1 MERKDLSQFNL
12 PDQPGIYRFLKGK
25 SLLYVGKAT
34 SLSDRVRSYFSK
46 DLASAR
52 GARIR
57 VMVEESDTI
66 TWEATDSVL
75 EALILEANL
84 IKKHQPP
91 YNARE
96 KDNKSYNYLVITNE
110 EYPRVLVVRGR
121 ELFQRWHEKDIKKLF
136 GPFPEGGALK
146 VAIKLVRKI
155 FPFRDT
161 CHVASTQK
169 NPRPCF
175 NRQLGLCPGVCDRTC
190 SKSEYARI
198 IKHIILLFSGKKSAL
213 LKELEKA
220 MQTAAENE
228 AFESAAQLR
237 KQVYALTH
245 IRDVALIKGDFHS
258 AGGEGGGMR
267 IEAYDIAHLAGNATV
282 GVMTVVEHG
291 ETKPSDYRK
300 FNVRTVGN
308 DDTKALREILE
319 RRFAHSEW
327 PLPQLLVI
335 DGGKGQLAMAQR
347 TLEKLHIA
355 VPVVSVLK
363 DEHHKAKE
371 ILGDS
376 TKKKAYEREIL
387 LVNAESHRFAIGFHR
402 KKMRRSLLG

>member
-1 MERKDLSQFNL
+1 MERAQFEQCAL
-12 PDQPGIYRFLKGK
+12 PDTPGIYRFLKGRK
-25 SLLYVGKAT
+25 LLYVGKAT
-34 SLSDRVRSYFSK
+34 SLKDRVRSYFSK
-46 DLASAR
+46 DLTSTR

-57 VMVEESDTI
+57 VMVEEADTI

-84 IKKHQPP
+84 IKKHQPQ

-96 KDNKSYNYLVITNE
+96 KDNKSYNYLVITKE

-121 ELFQRWHEKDIKKLF
+121 ELFQNWQEKDIKKLF

-146 VAIKLVRKI
+146 VAMKLVRKI
-155 FPFRDT
+155 FPFRDACQIAT
-161 CHVASTQK
+161 LQK
-169 NPRPCF
+169 FPKPCF
-175 NRQLGLCPGVCDRTC
+175 NRQLGLCPGVCDGSC
-190 SKSEYARI
+190 SKGDYARI

-213 LKELEKA
+213 LKELEKS
-220 MQTAAENE
+220 MQSAAKNE
-228 AFESAAQLR
+228 AFESAAHLR

-258 AGGEGGGMR
+258 AGGESGSVR
-267 IEAYDIAHLAGNATV
+267 IEAYDIAHLAGKATV

-300 FNVRTVGN
+300 FNVHTVGN
-308 DDTKALREILE
+308 DDTKALQEILQ

-327 PLPQLLVI
+327 TLPQLVVI
-335 DGGKGQLAMAQR
+335 DGGKGQLAMATR
-347 TLEKLHIA
+347 TLEKLGIN

-363 DEHHKAKE
+363 DEYHKAKE

-376 TKKKAYEREIL
+376 TKKKAYQREIL
-387 LVNAESHRFAIGFHR
+387 LANAESHRFAIGFHR
-402 KKMRRSLLG
+402 KKMRRALLG

>member
-1 MERKDLSQFNL
+1 M
-12 PDQPGIYRFLKGK
+12 
-25 SLLYVGKAT
+25 YVGKAT
-34 SLSDRVRSYFSK
+34 SLKDRVRSYFSK
-46 DLASAR
+46 DLSNTR
-52 GARIR
+52 GPRIR
-57 VMVEESDTI
+57 VMVEEADTI

-96 KDNKSYNYLVITNE
+96 KDNKSYNYLVITQE
-110 EYPRVLVVRGR
+110 AYPRVLVVRGR
-121 ELFQRWHEKDIKKLF
+121 ELFQHWQEKDIKKLF

-146 VAIKLVRKI
+146 VAMKLVRKI
-155 FPFRDT
+155 FPFRDA
-161 CHVASTQK
+161 CQIAALQK
-169 NPRPCF
+169 LPKPCF
-175 NRQLGLCPGVCDRTC
+175 NRQLGLCPGVCDGTC
-190 SKSEYARI
+190 GKSEYARI
-198 IKHIILLFSGKKSAL
+198 IKHIMLLFSGKKSTL

-220 MQTAAENE
+220 MHTAAKNE
-228 AFESAAQLR
+228 AFESAAHLS

-258 AGGEGGGMR
+258 VGGESGNVR
-267 IEAYDIAHLAGNATV
+267 IEAYDIAHLAGKATV

-291 ETKPSDYRK
+291 ETKPADYRK
-300 FNVRTVGN
+300 FNVHTVGN

-319 RRFAHSEW
+319 RRFTHTEW
-327 PLPQLLVI
+327 PVPQLVVV
-335 DGGKGQLAMAQR
+335 DGGKGQLAMATR
-347 TLEKLHIA
+347 TLEKLGIS

-363 DEHHKAKE
+363 DEYHKAKE

-376 TKKKAYEREIL
+376 TKKQAYQREIL
-387 LVNAESHRFAIGFHR
+387 LANAESHRFAIGFHR